1 MGFAEFFL
9 HGLENYIKNYLGLA
23 GLTPGNVAM
32 FALAGLLLYL
42 GIGRKFEPL
51 LMVPIAIGII
61 LGNIPFS
68 GLQREPTPSLF
79 GGLLHYLGFGT
90 WNGIYPPLIFLGI
103 GALTDF
109 TPLIANPIS
118 FLLGAA
124 AQFGIFTSFLGALF
138 LGFTPRQAAG
148 IGIIGGAD
156 GPTAI
161 YTASVLAPEIVAPI
175 AVAAYSYIAL
185 VPAIQPP
192 IIKLLTT
199 REERAIMMQQLRPV
213 SRTQKVL
220 FPVLVLI
227 VCGLL
232 VPNSISLV
240 GPLMLG
246 NILRET
252 GVTNRLAKAAE
263 TAVLDTVT
271 IFLMLTV
278 GASATAE
285 RFFSLEFISVLLL
298 GLAAFVVSTAAG
310 VLFGKVLKVISKGK
324 INPIIG
330 AAGVSAVPEAARV
343 SQHLGHEAN
352 PRNFLLLHAMG
363 PNVAGVIGSAVA
375 AGVLISML
383 Q

>member
-1 MGFAEFFL
+1 MFL
-9 HGLENYIKNYLGLA
+9 IA
-23 GLTPGNVAM
+23 AI
-32 FALAGLLLYL
+32 LLYL

-51 LMVPIAIGII
+51 LLVPIATGMI
-61 LGNIPFS
+61 LGNVPLT
-68 GLQREPTPSLF
+68 GLQREPTASLF
-79 GGLLHYLGFGT
+79 GGLLYYLGFGT
-90 WNGIYPPLIFLGI
+90 WNGIYPPLIFVGI

-109 TPLIANPIS
+109 APLIANPVS
-118 FLLGAA
+118 FLMGAA
-124 AQFGIFTSFLGALF
+124 AQFGIFTSFLGALL
-138 LGFTPRQAAG
+138 LGFTPQQAAG

-161 YTASVLAPEIVAPI
+161 YTSSILSPEIVAPI

-185 VPAIQPP
+185 VPMIQPP
-192 IIKLLTT
+192 VIKLLTT
-199 REERAIMMQQLRPV
+199 KEERAIMMEQLRPV
-213 SRTQKVL
+213 SRTQKIL
-220 FPVLVLI
+220 FPIVVLI

-240 GPLMLG
+240 GPFMLG
-246 NILRET
+246 NLLRES
-252 GVTNRLAKAAE
+252 GVTNRLAKVAE
-263 TAVLDTVT
+263 TAILDTVT

-278 GASATAE
+278 GASASAE
-285 RFFSLEFISVLLL
+285 RFFSLEFISILLL
-298 GLAAFVVSTAAG
+298 GLAAFIVSTAAG
-310 VLFGKVLKVISKGK
+310 VLFGKVMKILSKGK

-330 AAGVSAVPEAARV
+330 AAGVSAVPEAARC
-343 SQHLGHEAN
+343 SQHLGQEAN